1 MPKSAVKTQDK
12 YADIAQAL
20 QQTLENRPNYQDTA
34 DLQRAIDEL
43 FSDSPCTT
51 MPLAPWHWDY
61 EQSNHV
67 VETPLLYPNGRK
79 IPVAVVAHVHR
90 DGLLVQAY
98 FKASMAKTP
107 TDQDKELVDDVTA
120 QLGTEY
126 HLLEVPGEERSH
138 IVFTIAKDTSEIVD
152 AVDRVAR
159 TVATITGTP

>member
-1 MPKSAVKTQDK
+1 MPKTAAKATDK
-12 YADIAQAL
+12 YADIAQEL
-20 QQTLENRPNYQDTA
+20 QQTLESRPNYRETA
-34 DLQRAIDEL
+34 DLQRTIQEL
-43 FSDSPCTT
+43 FSDSPCTA

-67 VETPLLYPNGRK
+67 VVTPLLYPNGRK

-90 DGLLVQAY
+90 GGLLVQAY

-107 TDQDKELVDDVTA
+107 TDQDEEPINRVTA

-126 HLLEVPGEERSH
+126 HLLEVPGEDHSH
-138 IVFTIAKDTSEIVD
+138 IVFTIAKDSSELVD

-159 TVATITGTP
+159 TIATVTAGA